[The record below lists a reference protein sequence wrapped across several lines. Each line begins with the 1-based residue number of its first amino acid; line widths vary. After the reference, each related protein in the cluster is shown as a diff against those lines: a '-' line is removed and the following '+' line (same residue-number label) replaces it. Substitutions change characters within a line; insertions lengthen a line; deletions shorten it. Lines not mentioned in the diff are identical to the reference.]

1 MPAAPLLITA
11 SFDPGKTPQVALR
24 NVEDRIRCHMEGLLA
39 WLKDPGIGRIVFA
52 KNCRVQIRKE
62 VLLNVA
68 VEHGKELEFLQADP
82 SPRTVLQGKG
92 FGEGDLIRQVLEKSA
107 ILKDADEFIKVT
119 GKLYAPG
126 WEKVFCGSG
135 DGEFYDAASQSTKP
149 NLRSWTRPLYR
160 HENGGCFMCF
170 LKRRIRVPWE
180 FVAAAPLGWID
191 TRIYIVKK
199 EFYRKNLLGSHR
211 RVQDSLNYTLENAF
225 SDDLRFFNDIRR
237 IREAP
242 VIIGISGSLST
253 EAGSFSKEIHQQ
265 AKNLTDVVL
274 NVAAF

>member
-11 SFDPGKTPQVALR
+11 SFDPGKTPQVAFR

-52 KNCRVQIRKE
+52 KNCRVQIREE

-68 VEHGKELEFLQADP
+68 VEHGKELEFLQVNS
-82 SPRTVLQGKG
+82 SPRTALQGKG
-92 FGEGDLIRQVLEKSA
+92 FGEGYMIQQVLEKSA
-107 ILKDADEFIKVT
+107 ILRDADEFIKVT

-126 WEKVFCGSG
+126 WEKVFSVSG
-135 DGEFYDAASQSTKP
+135 KGEFYESEHQVNREA
-149 NLRSWTRPLYR
+149 LRSWTRPFYQR
-160 HENGGCFMCF
+160 EGGSRLMAFF
-170 LKRRIRVPWE
+170 KRRLRVPWGIM
-180 FVAAAPLGWID
+180 AATPTGWID
-191 TRIYIVKK
+191 TRMYRVNK
-199 EFYRKNLLGSHR
+199 EFYRKNLLRSHR

-242 VIIGISGSLST
+242 AIIGISGSLST
-253 EAGSFSKEIHQQ
+253 SAGSFSKEIRQQ